1 MPETSTRVEKYV
13 VDTSIIID
21 GEITKLIEAG
31 TLTNCEIIIPVA
43 VLDELQSQASQHKDY
58 GFVGL
63 EEIKKIREL
72 ADKNNITL
80 RFEGE
85 RPSMDDIKLARH
97 GRIDAIIK
105 DIAKKNG
112 ATFYTADYVQALVA
126 QAEGVKTSYSK
137 PQVKISDLEF
147 EKYFDSQTM
156 SIHLKEGTL
165 PLAKR
170 GKPGAFSLTEVGETL
185 LTKEYL
191 EGITSEILEASRATQ
206 LGIIEISK
214 SGVLVIQYKDY
225 RVLSPIHHFQIAMR
239 LQ

>member
-1 MPETSTRVEKYV
+1 MEKYV

-21 GEITKLIEAG
+21 GEITKLIESG

-72 ADKNNITL
+72 AEKNNITL

-137 PQVKISDLEF
+137 PQIKISDLEF
-147 EKYFDSQTM
+147 EKFFDSQTM

-170 GKPGAFSLTEVGETL
+170 GKPGSFSLVSIGETL
-185 LTKEYL
+185 LTKED
-191 EGITSEILEASRATQ
+191 R
-206 LGIIEISK
+206 K
-214 SGVLVIQYKDY
+214 SVV
-225 RVLSPIHHFQIAMR
+225 
-239 LQ
+239 